1 MENLVS
7 DQLITPWLIFSLF
20 SSPVCLILFEIFWRK
35 FCDCH
40 SWELKGWPVLDITIK
55 NDLYFSLI
63 WETFHDMYISNPNYA
78 LLGVGFSFTSVLF
91 LLWTQAVDS
100 FDFGPLFQAL
110 LLVDDKPLATK
121 DEVFPQWLT
130 TNFWQGAWKTRQKK
144 LAKLQNTPQLWSAS
158 LTCVGRLWR
167 SRHNTIDAILIQWH
181 VNELRGILKLLQ
193 VWLVH
198 RSV

>member
-20 SSPVCLILFEIFWRK
+20 SSPVCLILFEIFQRK
-35 FCDCH
+35 FCGCH
-40 SWELKGWPVLDITIK
+40 SWELKGWPVLDITNK

-63 WETFHDMYISNPNYA
+63 WETFHDIYISSPNYA

-110 LLVDDKPLATK
+110 LLVDDEPLATK

>member
-1 MENLVS
+1 MENLVL

-20 SSPVCLILFEIFWRK
+20 SSPVCLILFEIFQRK

-40 SWELKGWPVLDITIK
+40 SWELKGWPVLDITNK

-63 WETFHDMYISNPNYA
+63 WETFHDIYISSPNYA

-110 LLVDDKPLATK
+110 LLVDDEPLATK

-144 LAKLQNTPQLWSAS
+144 LISACL
-158 LTCVGRLWR
+158 LTNGSSPRVEMDMTLLLSSRLNFR
-167 SRHNTIDAILIQWH
+167 IPRNFGPPHLH
-181 VNELRGILKLLQ
+181 VSGGFEDRGITQ
-193 VWLVH
+193 
-198 RSV
+198 